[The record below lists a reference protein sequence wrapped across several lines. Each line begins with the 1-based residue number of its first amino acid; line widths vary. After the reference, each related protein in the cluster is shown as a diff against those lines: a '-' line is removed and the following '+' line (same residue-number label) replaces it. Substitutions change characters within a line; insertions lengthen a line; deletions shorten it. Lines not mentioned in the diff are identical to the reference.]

1 MCLLLDFFFFNK
13 VFYVQICLLHY
24 VYIGF
29 FHADI
34 CFCTFLKFCYFSP
47 VFLLIF
53 TSQTNKVI
61 VMSVVNIKKSP
72 KQDEHDEKSWRFSG
86 FLLGS
91 CLMGI

>member
-13 VFYVQICLLHY
+13 VFYVQICLLYY